1 MERALHWRRLQLL
14 ARCHHTE
21 QALPTRS
28 TDGFEAPVEQSKK
41 ATQRSNNEMDGGGQS
56 QSPGITLN
64 LFATTVFWSVP
75 FVITLSFYGAL
86 TFFISFFELCL
97 EEPRQ
102 TVI

>member
-1 MERALHWRRLQLL
+1 
-14 ARCHHTE
+14 
-21 QALPTRS
+21 
-28 TDGFEAPVEQSKK
+28 
-41 ATQRSNNEMDGGGQS
+41 MDGGGQS